1 MNQLCAPKGV
11 LRREG
16 KRVPSELQGAGT
28 VGCISRRPFMALL
41 IVEKE
46 TGGVTVLELSGRVTL
61 GEESNQLRTKIKD
74 LLAQGKK
81 RLVLDLG
88 NVSYIDS
95 AGLGTLVAGYTSA
108 QSQGA
113 NIKLANLTKRFNE
126 QLNIT
131 KLVTVFEVFDSVADA
146 ITSLGA

>member
-1 MNQLCAPKGV
+1 
-11 LRREG
+11 
-16 KRVPSELQGAGT
+16 
-28 VGCISRRPFMALL
+28 MALHME
-41 IVEKE
+41 EKE
-46 TGGVTVLELSGRVTL
+46 TQGVTVLALSGRVTL

-88 NVSYIDS
+88 DVSYIDS
-95 AGLGTLVAGYTSA
+95 AGLGTLVAGYTSS

-113 NIKLANLTKRFNE
+113 TMKLANLTKRFRE

-131 KLVTVFEVFDSVADA
+131 KLVTVFDVYNSVDEAVGSFA
-146 ITSLGA
+146 

>member
-1 MNQLCAPKGV
+1 
-11 LRREG
+11 
-16 KRVPSELQGAGT
+16 
-28 VGCISRRPFMALL
+28 MALQ
-41 IVEKE
+41 IIEKE
-46 TGGVTVLELSGRVTL
+46 TSGVTVLALSGRITL

-74 LLAQGKK
+74 ILGQGVK

-113 NIKLANLTKRFNE
+113 SMKLANLTKRFRE

-131 KLVTVFEVFDSVADA
+131 KLVTVFEVYDSVE
-146 ITSLGA
+146 GAVKSFAA

>member
-1 MNQLCAPKGV
+1 
-11 LRREG
+11 
-16 KRVPSELQGAGT
+16 
-28 VGCISRRPFMALL
+28 MALQ
-41 IVEKE
+41 IIEKE
-46 TGGVTVLELSGRVTL
+46 TGGVTVLALSGRITL

-74 LLAQGKK
+74 ILGQGMK

-113 NIKLANLTKRFNE
+113 SMKLANLTKRFRE

-131 KLVTVFEVFDSVADA
+131 KLVTVFEVYDSVEAA
-146 ITSLGA
+146 VKSFAA

>member
-1 MNQLCAPKGV
+1 
-11 LRREG
+11 
-16 KRVPSELQGAGT
+16 
-28 VGCISRRPFMALL
+28 MALQ
-41 IVEKE
+41 IIEKE
-46 TGGVTVLELSGRVTL
+46 TSGVTVLALSGRITL
-61 GEESNQLRTKIKD
+61 GDESNQLRTKIKD
-74 LLAQGKK
+74 ILGQGMK

-113 NIKLANLTKRFNE
+113 SMKLANLTKRFRE

-131 KLVTVFEVFDSVADA
+131 KLVTVFEVYESVDA
-146 ITSLGA
+146 AVKSFAA